1 MPDPVPLPK
10 HLQKTETLNT
20 PPPPL
25 PSSFKQNLWISIYLL
40 DYRATLKNMQTSS
53 SGEGMACVG
62 GLENFFLRMLEIISE
77 G

>member
-1 MPDPVPLPK
+1 MLEFSRGTA
-10 HLQKTETLNT
+10 HLN
-20 PPPPL
+20 
-25 PSSFKQNLWISIYLL
+25 
-40 DYRATLKNMQTSS
+40 NMQTSS

>member
-1 MPDPVPLPK
+1 MK
-10 HLQKTETLNT
+10 GRTAE
-20 PPPPL
+20 
-25 PSSFKQNLWISIYLL
+25 LL
-40 DYRATLKNMQTSS
+40 EFSRGAAHLKNMQTSS